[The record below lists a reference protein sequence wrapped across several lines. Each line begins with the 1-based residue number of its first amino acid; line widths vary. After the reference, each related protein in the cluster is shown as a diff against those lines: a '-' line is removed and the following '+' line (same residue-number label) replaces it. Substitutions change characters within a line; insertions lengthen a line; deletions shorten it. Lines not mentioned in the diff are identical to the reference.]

1 MWFATLLDDIRE
13 CMTSPIS
20 DPRTSFRAEPFQGR
34 ICRSVRRGCW
44 NGNGEVTQ
52 YAGSKAIRRLI
63 RLAIS
68 FGLFDRQQFDNKVQI
83 CMWWHGGW

>member
-1 MWFATLLDDIRE
+1 MLITRLELVPEVSQVTRHRNVVR
-13 CMTSPIS
+13 SLS
-20 DPRTSFRAEPFQGR
+20 RFRGGS
-34 ICRSVRRGCW
+34 CRSVRRGCW

-52 YAGSKAIRRLI
+52 YAGSRAIRRLI